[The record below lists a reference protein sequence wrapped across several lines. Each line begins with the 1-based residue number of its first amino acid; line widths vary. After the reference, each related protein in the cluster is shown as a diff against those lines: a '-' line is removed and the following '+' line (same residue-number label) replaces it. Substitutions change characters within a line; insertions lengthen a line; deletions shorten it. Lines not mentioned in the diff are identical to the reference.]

1 MAKAEKPQ
9 KSKHYQKEIIMKNLT
24 LIAAILISC
33 FTACKKD
40 GVQNNQK
47 LSLSEFNDKF
57 SVPTQNFNGVAG
69 TAFSITGAKGIKID
83 FPANAFLDASGNP
96 VTGNIKLALKEV
108 LSKRDILLSGK
119 MTESNGQILISGG
132 EVQILALQNGQLL
145 KLNPASPT
153 TVKVPTTLSTQPMD
167 LFVFAPTTVSDST
180 WITNDKFRVTTSPSY
195 YEFSLP
201 NFGWINCDYFYSNP
215 NPKTTLTASPVYT
228 GVTPSIKEQKAY
240 LVFDNINSVIGL
252 PFVLAINKHRS
263 YLSSMPIGLSGKLI
277 IISVGMDDTIYFGYT
292 NFTVSNDLHINVAVA
307 AADQATIDAF
317 LSTIN

>member
-1 MAKAEKPQ
+1 
-9 KSKHYQKEIIMKNLT
+9 MKNLI
-24 LIAAILISC
+24 LIAAICIACL
-33 FTACKKD
+33 TACKKD
-40 GVQNNQK
+40 GVQNSQK
-47 LSLSEFNDKF
+47 LNLSDFNAKF
-57 SVPTQNFNGVAG
+57 SVPTQSFNGVAG
-69 TAFSITGAKGIKID
+69 TAFGITGAKGIKID

-96 VTGNIKLALKEV
+96 VTGNVKLTLKEV

-119 MTESNGQILISGG
+119 TTESNGQILISGG

-145 KLNPASPT
+145 KLNPASNVA
-153 TVKVPTTLSTQPMD
+153 VKVPTTLSTQPMD
-167 LFVFAPTTVSDST
+167 LFVFGGTTVSDST

-215 NPKTTLTASPVYT
+215 NPKTTITASPVYA

-263 YLSSMPIGLSGKLI
+263 YLNSMPIGLSGKLI
-277 IISVGMDDTIYFGYT
+277 IISVGMDDTIYFGHSS
-292 NFTVSNDLHINVAVA
+292 FTVSNDLHVNVAVA